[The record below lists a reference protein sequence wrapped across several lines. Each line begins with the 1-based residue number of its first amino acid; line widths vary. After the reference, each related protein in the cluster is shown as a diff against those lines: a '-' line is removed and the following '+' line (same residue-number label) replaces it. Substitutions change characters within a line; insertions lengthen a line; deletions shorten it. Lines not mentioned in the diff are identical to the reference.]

1 MTINDHIALLQ
12 EVHRNITGIRWAPD
26 ETPDDIKD
34 TPAVIVKASPMVAS
48 VIAAGP
54 ACMDTMQAYTVVL
67 LAGPAGLSTFG
78 DKSHTAYDLADKMLT
93 AYHRTS
99 VDGFDGVT
107 GNYPRLVADDD
118 TGIRHGGLV
127 AYVFSEGRRY
137 TAIEF
142 QIRLEDQRDW
152 PGSA

>member
-34 TPAVIVKASPMVAS
+34 TPAVIVRASPM
-48 VIAAGP
+48 AAEVNSAGNS
-54 ACMDTMQAYTVVL
+54 CLVTMQSYTVVL

-99 VDGFDGVT
+99 VNGFDGVT
-107 GNYPRLVADDD
+107 GDFPRLVADEDNS
-118 TGIRHGGLV
+118 IQHGGLV
-127 AYVFSEGRRY
+127 AYVFSAENVF
-137 TAIEF
+137 TAIEYTLR
-142 QIRLEDQRDW
+142 IEDQRAW
-152 PGSA
+152 PG